1 MHNKTQKKTRRR
13 KKWWIVTNKKCGFI
27 SFTHTLNIYVFHII
41 YIYLEFCVC
50 SSTVNS
56 IFEFDIEWNVN
67 AERRKSDQRKKNR
80 TNKYINEQQHNN
92 IKITRNGQHNI
103 EQRKNYKMLCGCA
116 AIYSDEN
123 YYWSQSGGYIRAVME
138 RWWWATVRVCHG
150 IFVTDTNT
158 NTLIHT
164 NSEFGTRFT
173 LNCVRILCVVAAAV
187 LIIGISF
194 SFIQQHNM

>member
-1 MHNKTQKKTRRR
+1 M
-13 KKWWIVTNKKCGFI
+13 

-56 IFEFDIEWNVN
+56 IFEFDIEWKVN

-80 TNKYINEQQHNN
+80 TNKYINEQQHHNN

-103 EQRKNYKMLCGCA
+103 QQKKTTKCYVDVL
-116 AIYSDEN
+116 
-123 YYWSQSGGYIRAVME
+123 QFIRMKIIIDHKVVDICAVME
-138 RWWWATVRVCHG
+138 CWWWATVRVCHV